1 MARNQKEL
9 AAALGMS
16 EGQVSKLK
24 RRGMPTDSIEAARA
38 WRSRNVG
45 GYVRTDAAAASAAAT
60 APADPGAPG
69 AAQTAGPPLDL
80 GQERAALARAQR
92 LSVEMRNAVQA
103 GEYAPIKLLAQVL
116 ASASRAVAERF
127 DHLPGDL
134 RKKCPEMSEAQ
145 RDQVAAVIAAARCEW
160 IAATAHL
167 VAADLTA
174 HDDVSDTD
182 DDDEVITPDP
192 ENAA

>member
-45 GYVRTDAAAASAAAT
+45 GYVRTDAAAAPAAPT
-60 APADPGAPG
+60 APADPAAPG
-69 AAQTAGPPLDL
+69 AAPPAGPPLDL

-134 RKKCPEMSEAQ
+134 RKKCPEMTEAQ

-160 IAATAHL
+160 INATAQL
-167 VAADLTA
+167 
-174 HDDVSDTD
+174 VSDELGVVD
-182 DDDEVITPDP
+182 DEPDDADAEVITPATETAP
-192 ENAA
+192 

>member
-24 RRGMPTDSIEAARA
+24 RRGMPTDSVEAARA

-45 GYVRTDAAAASAAAT
+45 GYFRADSPAAAA
-60 APADPGAPG
+60 PAVGTVPG
-69 AAQTAGPPLDL
+69 AAPPAAALDL

-103 GEYAPIKLLAQVL
+103 GEYAPIQLLARVL
-116 ASASRAVAERF
+116 ATASQAVAEHF
-127 DHLPGDL
+127 DHLPGHL
-134 RKKCPEMSEAQ
+134 KRTCPRLTDRERAE
-145 RDQVAAVIAAARCEW
+145 VIGVINAARNEW
-160 IAATAHL
+160 IRSTAQL
-167 VAADLTA
+167 VAADLSSP
-174 HDDVSDTD
+174 DDGPDIED
-182 DDDEVITPDP
+182 DLVTPSDP
-192 ENAA
+192 ENAHEQ